1 MLSRL
6 GVPEALGQTKIN
18 DVYVVLLLADTNE
31 EVVGFDISVEE
42 VARVNKFDSLK
53 LKSIVRFQ
61 MYKKRRRRRSL
72 RKRFEFQ
79 VTYHLIGQHQDC
91 LERKFTLAVIEQVL
105 KAGTQKIYDH
115 DIVVTL
121 DSEPM
126 NIRDTD

>member
-1 MLSRL
+1 VLSRL
-6 GVPEALGQTKIN
+6 GVPEALGQTEIN

-31 EVVGFDISVEE
+31 KVIRLDISVEE

-61 MYKKRRRRRSL
+61 MYKKRRRRSL

-91 LERKFTLAVIEQVL
+91 LEREFTLAVIEQVL